1 MPSMLKTY
9 LPEESVD
16 LTDDKKDEAKD
27 FETKRA
33 LLNKI
38 APIVAFLG
46 VIALSCVAMFL
57 IVCYLETEVSKL

>member
-1 MPSMLKTY
+1 MI
-9 LPEESVD
+9 
-16 LTDDKKDEAKD
+16 KKDETKD

-38 APIVAFLG
+38 APLVAFLG

-57 IVCYLETEVSKL
+57 IVRYLETKL